1 MKIGLSLSR
10 CIRDIYNGKV
20 QESEVAVIISR
31 TNPFNPHKDSEWSRV
46 WYGYTAGG
54 ISKPPWRDLTN
65 DYDNVRKL
73 VARLYDNGLIH
84 QPMQFS
90 KGHPPGLPYHWLD
103 LVVADEDLEEL
114 PAVKAAWEQYVAV
127 ANLCS

>member
-1 MKIGLSLSR
+1 MKLGLSLSR

-20 QESEVAVIISR
+20 NETEVAVIIAR
-31 TNPFNPHKDSEWSRV
+31 TDFNPHKDSEWSQI
-46 WYGYTAGG
+46 WYGYTASGF
-54 ISKPPWRDLTN
+54 SRPPWRDLI
-65 DYDNVRKL
+65 DDHDNVRKL
-73 VARLYDNGLIH
+73 IARLYDNGLIH
-84 QPMQFS
+84 QPRQFA
-90 KGHPPGLPYHWLD
+90 KGFSPSLPYHWLD